1 MDLLGPGLVGG
12 AKIGP
17 CGPRG
22 REGQGEFVKQDARGG
37 EMEGG
42 EVEHEKPEGARGG
55 EMEHG
60 KPEGVRGAV
69 EYEKPEDAR
78 GAEALDEAQKA
89 AHGVGEL

>member
-1 MDLLGPGLVGG
+1 VDLLGPGLVEG

-22 REGQGEFVKQDARGG
+22 RVGQGEFVKQEDARGG
-37 EMEGG
+37 EM
-42 EVEHEKPEGARGG
+42 EHEKPEGARGG